1 MFKKVILSSLVLFA
15 LHSCVDTRDL
25 SKNIVISHILSNP
38 DGLHPFNDNSV
49 MRSFI
54 FQYTQKSLVKLDLES
69 LEYIPSLAKSMPK
82 ISEDG
87 LRFEYEL
94 REDIRWDDGSQVT
107 AKDVEFT
114 TKLQLCPLTDN
125 AQIRGNY
132 TSVIKDIE
140 LDPTNPL
147 KFTMVAFG
155 KNVTSKSI
163 FSEVWIQQQ
172 SHWDPKGVLDDLTF
186 ENIHS
191 ENFKEKKEWSDWFNA
206 FNHGDNRYKP
216 ERLVGLGPYQVSD
229 WVTGS
234 YIIVERKDNWWGRE
248 DSSIYNQSYPEE
260 IIFKII
266 KDDASVFL
274 SLKSEEL
281 DATNRIGTTKLFK
294 LQGHDYFNENYHS
307 DFLNQYTYYYAGMN
321 TRPDGV
327 KRKAFFTDVRV
338 RRAMAHLVPVE
349 EIIEV
354 LLLGEGSR
362 QVSNVSNLK
371 KVFNDTLDVINLDL
385 EKAKQLLTDAG
396 WVDTDNDNIRDKVV
410 NGEKLQLS
418 FEFSYMSSAASK
430 ETALMIKESMWR
442 AGVDVKPN
450 PMDFTL
456 FYKNAQEHDFDM
468 MLGGWGGSASYSNPF
483 QLWHTSSWVNKG
495 SNFCG
500 FGDAYSDSLIDAAN
514 AAIDPEMHR
523 DAMWKLQAKIYQ
535 DQPYI
540 FMYSPKRKIVIHKR
554 FDNTKMYFEK
564 PGFILNNF
572 SLKENYQ
579 NLTPTP

>member
-1 MFKKVILSSLVLFA
+1 MLKKVLILLLSFIMFQ
-15 LHSCVDTRDL
+15 SCVDTRDL

-69 LEYIPSLAKSMPK
+69 LEYIPSLVKQLPT

-87 LRFEYEL
+87 LRYEYEL
-94 REDIRWDDGSQVT
+94 RDDLRWDDGSAVT

-114 TKLQLCPLTDN
+114 AKLQLCPLTDN

-132 TSVIKDIE
+132 TSVIKGIE
-140 LDPTNPL
+140 LDPSNPL

-155 KNVTSKSI
+155 KNVTNKSI
-163 FSEVWIQQQ
+163 FSEIWIQQQ
-172 SHWDPKGVLDDLTF
+172 SHWDPDGVLDDLTF
-186 ENIHS
+186 QAIHS

-216 ERLVGLGPYQVSD
+216 ERLVGLGAYQVSE

-234 YIIVERKDNWWGRE
+234 YIIVKRKDNWWGQG
-248 DSSIYNQSYPEE
+248 DSSIYNKNFPEE

-294 LQGHDYFNENYHS
+294 LQDHDYFNENYHS

-327 KRKAFFTDVRV
+327 KRKAFFTDIRV
-338 RRAMAHLVPVE
+338 RRAMAHLVPVD

-362 QVSNVSNLK
+362 QVSNVSSLK
-371 KVFNDTLDVINLDL
+371 KVFNDTLQLINLDL
-385 EKAKQLLTDAG
+385 DKAKELLTDAG
-396 WVDTDNDNIRDKVV
+396 WVDTDGDNIRDKVV

-442 AGVDVKPN
+442 AGVEVKPN

-500 FGDAYSDSLIDAAN
+500 FGDAFSDSLIDAAN
-514 AAIDPEMHR
+514 GAIDSEIHR
-523 DAMWKLQAKIYQ
+523 DAMWKLQAKIYE

-540 FMYSPKRKIVIHKR
+540 FLYSPKRKLVIHKR
-554 FDNTKMYFEK
+554 FDNTQMYYEK

-572 SLKENYQ
+572 LLNENYQ

>member
-1 MFKKVILSSLVLFA
+1 MFKKVLTLTCCFLILQ
-15 LHSCVDTRDL
+15 SCVDTRDL

-69 LEYIPSLAKSMPK
+69 LEYIPSMVKQMPT
-82 ISEDG
+82 ISDDG

-94 REDIRWDDGSQVT
+94 RDDLRWDDGSQVT

-132 TSVIKDIE
+132 TSVIKSVE
-140 LDPTNPL
+140 LDSSNPL
-147 KFTMVAFG
+147 KFSMIAFG

-163 FSEVWIQQQ
+163 FSEVWIQQK
-172 SHWDPKGVLDDLTF
+172 SHWDPNGVLDDLSF
-186 ENIHS
+186 DDIHS
-191 ENFKEKKEWSDWFNA
+191 VNFKEKKEWSDWFNA

-216 ERLVGLGPYQVSD
+216 ERLVGLGPYQVSE

-234 YIIVERKDNWWGRE
+234 YIIVERKENWWGKE

-294 LQGHDYFNENYHS
+294 LQGHDYFNKNYDS

-338 RRAMAHLVPVE
+338 RRAMAHLVPVD

-362 QVSNVSNLK
+362 QVSNVSGLK
-371 KVFNDTLDVINLDL
+371 KVFNDTLQLINLDL
-385 EKAKQLLTDAG
+385 EKAKQLLTEAG
-396 WVDTDNDNIRDKVV
+396 WVDTDDDNVRDKIV

-514 AAIDPEMHR
+514 AAIDPEIHR
-523 DAMWKLQAKIYQ
+523 DAMWKLQAKIYE

-554 FDNTKMYFEK
+554 FNNTKMYFEK

>member
-1 MFKKVILSSLVLFA
+1 M
-15 LHSCVDTRDL
+15 

-69 LEYIPSLAKSMPK
+69 LEYIPSMVKQMPT
-82 ISEDG
+82 ISDDG

-94 REDIRWDDGSQVT
+94 RDDLRWDDGSQVT

-132 TSVIKDIE
+132 TSVIKSVE
-140 LDPTNPL
+140 LDSSNPL
-147 KFTMVAFG
+147 KFSMIAFG

-163 FSEVWIQQQ
+163 FSEVWIQQK
-172 SHWDPKGVLDDLTF
+172 SHWDPNGVLDDLSF
-186 ENIHS
+186 DDIHS
-191 ENFKEKKEWSDWFNA
+191 VNFKEKKEWSDWFNA

-216 ERLVGLGPYQVSD
+216 ERLVGLGPYQVSE

-234 YIIVERKDNWWGRE
+234 YIIVERKENWWGKE

-294 LQGHDYFNENYHS
+294 LQGHDYFNKNYDS

-338 RRAMAHLVPVE
+338 RRAMAHLVPVD

-362 QVSNVSNLK
+362 QVSNVSGLK
-371 KVFNDTLDVINLDL
+371 KVFNDTLQLINLDL
-385 EKAKQLLTDAG
+385 EKAKQLLTEAG
-396 WVDTDNDNIRDKVV
+396 WVDTDDDNVRDKIV

-514 AAIDPEMHR
+514 AAIDPEIHR
-523 DAMWKLQAKIYQ
+523 DAMWKLQAKIYE

-554 FDNTKMYFEK
+554 FNNTKMYFEK